1 MDACSPKSTRTHAR
15 LVGWVALILFSSAC
29 AASPYGRE
37 ASNCARSVSI
47 EAVIRAC
54 NPSAL
59 RRLLTYGVDPDLPDR
74 ATGHSPLETA
84 ILAGRRDQVGVLIA
98 AGAGL
103 DRPDHVGNTAL
114 HIAAQTNQPWIAL
127 DLLKAGARPDIRN
140 AQGRTFRTYL
150 NLMSDDLLTP
160 YARTGKR
167 AVVDWL
173 AQRDSAEGALH

>member
-1 MDACSPKSTRTHAR
+1 MDACGPKSTRTHAR
-15 LVGWVALILFSSAC
+15 LVGWAGLILLSSAC
-29 AASPYGRE
+29 AVSPYDHA
-37 ASNCARSVSI
+37 ASDCARGASI

-59 RRLLTYGVDPDLPDR
+59 RRLLTYGADPDLPDVK
-74 ATGHSPLETA
+74 TGHSPLETA

-103 DRPDHVGNTAL
+103 DWSDHVGNTAL

-127 DLLKAGARPDIRN
+127 DLLKAGAPPDIRN

-150 NLMSDDLLTP
+150 DLMSDDLLTP
-160 YARTGKR
+160 DAREGKH
-167 AVVDWL
+167 AVIDWL
-173 AQRDSAEGALH
+173 AQRDGAAGARH